1 MICGL
6 QGRIAAVGD
15 DAAIIENGTL
25 AYQVL
30 IPRAGLAELR
40 KRVGD
45 EITLFTQ
52 QYIEGNPNTGNL
64 IPRMVGFTTENERDF
79 FNTLVKVKGISTR
92 KALRAMSL
100 PVHQIAAGIE
110 HGDEKLLASL
120 PEIGPRTAA
129 QIIAQLRGKMQP
141 FLVASAL
148 PPMTS
153 EMDDAQKVALQIL
166 VQWGDRRADAQSW
179 IARAV
184 QDNDELRE
192 PDEIVR
198 AAYRVKQSPNSP

>member
-6 QGRIAAVGD
+6 TGRIAAVGD
-15 DAAIIENGTL
+15 DAAIIENGAL

-30 IPRAGLAELR
+30 VPRASLAELQ

-64 IPRMVGFTTENERDF
+64 IPRIVGFLTESERDF

-100 PVHQIAAGIE
+100 PAYQIAAAIE

-120 PEIGPRTAA
+120 PEIGRRTAA
-129 QIIAQLRGKMQP
+129 QIVAQLRGKMQP
-141 FLVASAL
+141 FLVPSAL
-148 PPMTS
+148 PPMTA

-184 QDNDELRE
+184 LENDELRE

-198 AAYRVKQSPNSP
+198 AAYRLKQRPESA